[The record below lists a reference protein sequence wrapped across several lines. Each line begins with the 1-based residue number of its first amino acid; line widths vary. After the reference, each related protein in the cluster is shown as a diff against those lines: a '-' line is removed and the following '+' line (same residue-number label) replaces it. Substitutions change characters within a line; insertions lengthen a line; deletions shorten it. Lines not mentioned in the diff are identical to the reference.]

1 MFLFINFLSVDNFYL
16 LFKVLNFLW
25 LIWLQISYMA
35 TARRVAKLEKEGAK
49 IGIESPLTIA
59 LRERDAIG
67 GVGNMTIIFFSTRF
81 FWGNYFNLK

>member
-1 MFLFINFLSVDNFYL
+1 MFLFINFLFVYEFYL
-16 LFKVLNFLW
+16 SFKALNFLW
-25 LIWLQISYMA
+25 LIWLQIRYMA

-67 GVGNMTIIFFSTRF
+67 GLRIMPIIFLATCFLGEIYLT
-81 FWGNYFNLK
+81 

>member
-67 GVGNMTIIFFSTRF
+67 GLRIMPIIFLATCFLGEIYLT
-81 FWGNYFNLK
+81 